1 MDQDYPPAAPIK
13 SALFVDFDN
22 IYIGLNK
29 TDPLAAERF
38 ASDPARW
45 LAWLESGVLDR
56 ATQQVRPRSV
66 LIRRCY
72 PNPDAGFRR
81 YRSFF
86 TSAAFSVIDC
96 PSMTRTGKNSADIY
110 MVMDILDT
118 LNHKTNFDEFIIF
131 SGDSDFMPVLL
142 RLRAYDRRTT
152 TLAIDFMPPAYKAA
166 CDLVIS
172 EEEFIED
179 ALGISDEGNCNNAM
193 TTRAR
198 VPVAI
203 LKAMAGRLYAAACEN
218 GEVAGADLPD
228 ILKDFREFRDSNNWL
243 GFGTSQ
249 RLAEALVCSEPR
261 LYVARLNPMMYKVIL
276 KPQIVPTA
284 PVQADRPS
292 EPILAPVVPQPVLP
306 SMVVKPAASSK
317 RGGRDPRLAARQAE
331 RSVPQAMPVESAV
344 VPAATVAAATVVDAT
359 TAKSGEKA
367 DQAALR
373 EQVIALVREVVAG
386 SSMPVL
392 LARASQH
399 VVSTLGPQILST
411 QWAGSGTFKRLLLA
425 ADNLGLEISNQP
437 EPGYIFDPRRHEH
450 PTHRGRA
457 AVEGEAALPAPLT
470 GAALADVEAHE
481 PALAPEPPQTKAE
494 TYPSEFGPGTAEK
507 NPYPSDTL
515 TSSYPDDEEEEEDV
529 EEASEDDEEE
539 YEESLPSLEE
549 FARRVGQVT
558 GAPDLSPGQYALVFR
573 GIVAELQ
580 KIADGQKGYNTY
592 QSSKAISDWCA
603 EQNEAISR
611 SDVVLILKGIIFQ
624 DGIRFSKHPG
634 SYAAEELAAIVRKNI
649 KALCRRS
656 RMVLSDYEDRLLDEW
671 ILGGLEE
678 EKL

>member
-1 MDQDYPPAAPIK
+1 MLMEQILPRVAPIK

-22 IYIGLNK
+22 IYIGLSK
-29 TDPLAAERF
+29 TDPQAAERF

-45 LAWLESGVLDR
+45 LAWLERGILDS
-56 ATQQVRPRSV
+56 ATQQARPRSV

-96 PSMTRTGKNSADIY
+96 PSMTRAGKNSADIY

-172 EEEFIED
+172 EEEFIEN
-179 ALGISDEGNCNNAM
+179 ALGLSNESNCNGGIPA
-193 TTRAR
+193 RAR
-198 VPVAI
+198 VPVAV
-203 LKAMAGRLYAAACEN
+203 LKAMATRVYTTASES

-261 LYVARLNPMMYKVIL
+261 LHVVRLNPMMYKVVLI
-276 KPQIVPTA
+276 PQPF
-284 PVQADRPS
+284 
-292 EPILAPVVPQPVLP
+292 PILPDQIDDIPMQVQPPVLPQPVMP
-306 SMVVKPAASSK
+306 SITVKPASTTR
-317 RGGRDPRLAARQAE
+317 RGGRTARAPE
-331 RSVPQAMPVESAV
+331 RQVESPSKSPAPVEAG
-344 VPAATVAAATVVDAT
+344 D
-359 TAKSGEKA
+359 KQDKA
-367 DQAALR
+367 ELAALR
-373 EQVIALVREVVAG
+373 EQVIALVREVVDG
-386 SSMPVL
+386 SSTPVL

-399 VVSTLGPQILST
+399 VVSKLGSQVLAT

-425 ADNLGLEISNQP
+425 ANDLGLEISSQP

-450 PTHRGRA
+450 PTLRGRA
-457 AVEGEAALPAPLT
+457 PVEEEPELPSENEPSAAPDLAPAEGEGYHAGYEPAPR
-470 GAALADVEAHE
+470 
-481 PALAPEPPQTKAE
+481 E
-494 TYPSEFGPGTAEK
+494 TNTYAM
-507 NPYPSDTL
+507 DTL
-515 TSSYPDDEEEEEDV
+515 PQAYEDEEEEE
-529 EEASEDDEEE
+529 EEE
-539 YEESLPSLEE
+539 DEGAEEDYEESLPSLEE

-558 GAPDLSPGQYALVFR
+558 GAPDLSPAQYALVFR
-573 GIVAELQ
+573 GIVTELQ
-580 KIADGQKGYNTY
+580 KIADGQKIYNTY

-603 EQNEAISR
+603 DQDGAVSR

-624 DGIRFSKHPG
+624 DGVRFSKRPG
-634 SYAAEELAAIVRKNI
+634 SYTAEDLASIVRKNI

-656 RMVLSDYEDRLLDEW
+656 RMELSEYEERLLDEW

-678 EKL
+678 EKI